1 MPPAREVFI
10 NEFPPVLLHSCGV
23 CLPSLFE
30 FFRWPRRYPHLRLA
44 RILGR
49 GIPCA
54 LASSPFQVLAL
65 VLPAYSILGIDRGVL
80 HLALVVVLRYASTL
94 KHAFPP
100 GAFSPDLP

>member
-1 MPPAREVFI
+1 MIFLLFCFTLV
-10 NEFPPVLLHSCGV
+10 EFAYLLSSSFSGG
-23 CLPSLFE
+23 LGG
-30 FFRWPRRYPHLRLA
+30 
-44 RILGR
+44 ILISALHAFWAL

-100 GAFSPDLP
+100 GTLSPDLP